1 MEFLPYL
8 FSILP
13 KNYVNTCS
21 EILKFC
27 IQLIWFT
34 KTVYSTTELCTIFKK
49 PECFIFLSL
58 SIPATS
64 IHKHHK
70 MRSAHKH
77 TPSARARERVRVRVR
92 KKKKN
97 KPKNFTTR
105 RILFVLFLFLL
116 LLFSLLRT
124 FCFGFLRIGLSLT
137 ERRLLDERCCRCYA
151 YIVVVQFV
159 SLSMPI
165 ELVAQTL
172 DYLINVKLEK
182 KNLFKVKIQCKVK
195 QKHCKRCKT

>member
-1 MEFLPYL
+1 M
-8 FSILP
+8 
-13 KNYVNTCS
+13 
-21 EILKFC
+21 
-27 IQLIWFT
+27 
-34 KTVYSTTELCTIFKK
+34 
-49 PECFIFLSL
+49 
-58 SIPATS
+58 
-64 IHKHHK
+64 
-70 MRSAHKH
+70 
-77 TPSARARERVRVRVR
+77 RVR

-97 KPKNFTTR
+97 QPIIFTTR

-124 FCFGFLRIGLSLT
+124 FCFGFLRIGLSLA

-172 DYLINVKLEK
+172 DYLINVQHEKNSFYSKLIFSVK
-182 KNLFKVKIQCKVK
+182 LNKNIANAA
-195 QKHCKRCKT
+195 KRIKLSAF

>member
-1 MEFLPYL
+1 
-8 FSILP
+8 
-13 KNYVNTCS
+13 
-21 EILKFC
+21 
-27 IQLIWFT
+27 
-34 KTVYSTTELCTIFKK
+34 
-49 PECFIFLSL
+49 
-58 SIPATS
+58 
-64 IHKHHK
+64 

-124 FCFGFLRIGLSLT
+124 FCFGFFRIGLSLT

-182 KNLFKVKIQCKVK
+182 KFYSKLKFSVKLNKNIANAA
-195 QKHCKRCKT
+195 KRSKLSAF

>member
-1 MEFLPYL
+1 
-8 FSILP
+8 
-13 KNYVNTCS
+13 
-21 EILKFC
+21 
-27 IQLIWFT
+27 
-34 KTVYSTTELCTIFKK
+34 
-49 PECFIFLSL
+49 
-58 SIPATS
+58 
-64 IHKHHK
+64 

-92 KKKKN
+92 VRKKKKN
-97 KPKNFTTR
+97 KPKIFTTR

-172 DYLINVKLEK
+172 DYLYNF
-182 KNLFKVKIQCKVK
+182 LFKVKIQCKVK